1 MRAAGLPL
9 HDSWIRQPSLN
20 AHFRA
25 VLLLHRP
32 LTERAVHAGMTDEAG
47 AAPPALVVVDGS
59 PDDPAAEVLLQLQAA
74 PKMREPGGGGVRLAL
89 QPWHAWHAGSEPQT
103 LLELSSDGAGCVPLT
118 LQRGTPYCLAL
129 SGVAQEVPPAPPP
142 EVPAAEEGEGE
153 AAEAAA
159 EGEGEAAEA
168 AAEGEAAAAEGEA
181 AEAVEAPPPPIEMVT
196 PACRFAV
203 ALSCE
208 AALKVG

>member
-1 MRAAGLPL
+1 M
-9 HDSWIRQPSLN
+9 
-20 AHFRA
+20 
-25 VLLLHRP
+25 LLLHRP

-59 PDDPAAEVLLQLQAA
+59 PDDPAAEVMLQLQAA

-89 QPWHAWHAGSEPQT
+89 QPWHAWRAGSEPQT

-159 EGEGEAAEA
+159 EGE
-168 AAEGEAAAAEGEA
+168 A

-208 AALKVG
+208 AALKVGSVAEIARGSLGLSVSD